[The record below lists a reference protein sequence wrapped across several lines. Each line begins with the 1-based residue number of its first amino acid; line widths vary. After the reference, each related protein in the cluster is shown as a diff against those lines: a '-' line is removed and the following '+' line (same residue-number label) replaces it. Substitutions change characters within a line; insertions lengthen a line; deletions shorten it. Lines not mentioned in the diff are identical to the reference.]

1 MAGKTREIVTL
12 QCGHYAN
19 FVGTH
24 LWNIQESSFTYD
36 KNPAQTIPKEINN
49 DVLFR
54 EGRTLQGEETYTP
67 RLVCLDLKGSLN
79 TLRAEGI
86 LYDLKAEEDVLWGG
100 DITLH
105 KSSPAHKNQFLADLE
120 AQDEYYHQ
128 GEPKVGD
135 DEDDLS
141 TPDMDTSEVNADDSK
156 FDDPPGLKHYD
167 LDDDVYVWSDFL
179 RSHLHPKSVSVVKEY
194 SHDSTVGGFD
204 MFTQGKNVFRKKDV
218 SDEIEDKIHF
228 FVEECDHLQGFQV
241 YLDFCDGFS
250 GLGCGMLQGLADDY
264 HGKGIFA
271 AGVAPAIFDDTN
283 PLLDSFRILNSVLS
297 FSRLVAHSS
306 LFVPLSLASTLWRKV
321 GPPLSFPHLQYRPS
335 MPYHTSGILASALDT
350 ATLPLRTVDSSV
362 TLSMMTDALGAR
374 GRKIASLHTSFPLSF
389 HSSSTLAD
397 TLGGSLLPCQPL
409 TPHLGQETVA
419 PFAQSVVL
427 RGTPQDR
434 IKRPPQ
440 KDLNPYHKCYDEE
453 EMLRNYLLSNYQRTL
468 SSGRCVK
475 QPCKTLAPF
484 PHLFGP
490 EVNRDGFL
498 ADEDRKKEQGVES
511 IPAMT
516 SLQSSPAVKHLLKS
530 LLTEARKLD
539 IHKFHG
545 YLEEGLEEDE
555 FKEHLQDLEQLMPCY
570 LTEIE
575 KEFDDG
581 DDDDD
586 YDDVDE

>member
-1 MAGKTREIVTL
+1 MDGRTREIITL

-24 LWNIQESSFTYD
+24 LWNIQESTFSYE
-36 KNPAQTIPKEINN
+36 KCPAQIIPKEINN

-86 LYDLKAEEDVLWGG
+86 LYDLKAEEDVHWGG

-120 AQDEYYHQ
+120 AQDEYYLQ
-128 GEPKVGD
+128 GEPRVED
-135 DEDDLS
+135 DEDNLS
-141 TPDMDTSEVNADDSK
+141 TPDMDTSEVNADDPK
-156 FDDPPGLKHYD
+156 DDDPPSLKHYH
-167 LDDDVYVWSDFL
+167 LDDDVHVWSDYL
-179 RSHLHPKSVSVVKEY
+179 RSHLHPKSVSIIKEY
-194 SHDSTVGGFD
+194 SHDSSVGGFD
-204 MFTQGKNVFRKKDV
+204 LFTQGQNVFSRKDV
-218 SDEIEDKIHF
+218 SDEIEDRIHF

-250 GLGCGMLQGLADDY
+250 GLGCGILQGLGDEY

-271 AGVAPAIFDDTN
+271 AGVAPAVFDDEN
-283 PLLDSFRILNSVLS
+283 PLLDSYRILNSVLS
-297 FSRLVAHSS
+297 FSRLVTHSS
-306 LFVPLSLASTLWRKV
+306 FFVPLSLASTLWRKV
-321 GPPLSFPHLQYRPS
+321 GPPLSFPHLIYKPS
-335 MPYHTSGILASALDT
+335 MSYHTSAILASILDT

-374 GRKIASLHTSFPLSF
+374 GRKIGSLHTNFPLSF

-397 TLGGSLLPCQPL
+397 TLGGSMLPCQPL
-409 TPHLGQETVA
+409 MPHFGQEIIA
-419 PFAQSVVL
+419 PFSQSVVL
-427 RGTPQDR
+427 RGTPLDR
-434 IKRPPQ
+434 VKRPPQ
-440 KDLNPYHKCYDEE
+440 PDLNLYHQCYDEE
-453 EMLRNYLLSNYQRTL
+453 EMLRNYLLSNYPRTL
-468 SSGRCVK
+468 SSGRCVQ
-475 QPCKTLAPF
+475 QPCKTTAPF
-484 PHLFGP
+484 PHLFNA

-498 ADEDRKKEQGVES
+498 FDEERKKEQGVES
-511 IPAMT
+511 IPLMT
-516 SLQSSPAVKHLLKS
+516 SLQSSPAVKNLLS
-530 LLTEARKLD
+530 CLLTEARKLD

-555 FKEHLQDLEQLMPCY
+555 YKEHLNDLEQLIPCY
-570 LTEIE
+570 LTELE
-575 KEFDDG
+575 KEVN

-586 YDDVDE
+586 DEDD